1 MALAPE
7 DLPSSSLPAESPQFG
22 EGTQMAAQ
30 RKAMESR
37 GTARPAQAQNPQQG
51 AVGSPTPGGA
61 PPAPVQPPPRQ
72 PLTPADMR
80 PGGPVFMQPRMAPA
94 PSWRQ
99 QLRLWAAHPDANL
112 IRRLSQRADAGL
124 PKRPGAD
131 QQQ

>member
-7 DLPSSSLPAESPQFG
+7 DLPSSAMPGESPQFG
-22 EGTQMAAQ
+22 EGSPMAAQ
-30 RKAMESR
+30 KKALESQ
-37 GTARPAQAQNPQQG
+37 GTARGAQAQNQPQG
-51 AVGSPTPGGA
+51 AGALPAGA
-61 PPAPVQPPPRQ
+61 PPAPVQPPPRT
-72 PLTPADMR
+72 PLTPNDMR

-94 PSWRQ
+94 PSWRE

-124 PKRPGAD
+124 PKRGGD